1 MLFYAYCECN
11 PQQFLTKKGT
21 NVPWL
26 KWQMS
31 GKDYQL
37 DGDVCPYCAK
47 DITAEKTKISKMQ
60 ESFDTKEIDSLNKI
74 IDIFIKFKKYFT
86 DETNEKIKE
95 ISENITG
102 ITPEQNHY
110 LNTIR
115 EQADILRTKLENLRN
130 ISFITLQENI
140 DDVFNSVTA
149 YKIDL
154 SYISSLNSS
163 FVKGKIEIINKSIN
177 SILEKIGEI
186 KGEVK
191 KQKSLIERTISKYD
205 KDIKINDLS
214 KKLALPLKTIQEAFK
229 YWEEAGVLIKKH
241 TGYILVNLQE
251 VELLKLYSPKLTS
264 SPEDIKKNAKN
275 QYRAKAIENI
285 NNQFFQGIMSPSWY
299 SDIDMWFKK
308 YNFDEQV
315 MLALFNYC
323 FDHSALHRNYIQV
336 VADSWYKNNIRSF
349 SDLDKYYE
357 KQEKISSVKKSIIKK
372 LGLNRNLTVYEDAYV
387 EKWTIDYGYS
397 LDIIEIALKKT
408 TSKSNIS
415 FEYLNKIISD
425 WHDRNLKTATEIQ
438 EYIQM
443 SKQKQENIKDMKK
456 QVSNYNNSNQRTY
469 DNFDNL
475 YANN

>member
-1 MLFYAYCECN
+1 MKLEQNDKSMLFSN
-11 PQQFLTKKGT
+11 T
-21 NVPWL
+21 
-26 KWQMS
+26 
-31 GKDYQL
+31 
-37 DGDVCPYCAK
+37 
-47 DITAEKTKISKMQ
+47 
-60 ESFDTKEIDSLNKI
+60 EI
-74 IDIFIKFKKYFT
+74 
-86 DETNEKIKE
+86 
-95 ISENITG
+95 
-102 ITPEQNHY
+102 P
-110 LNTIR
+110 
-115 EQADILRTKLENLRN
+115 
-130 ISFITLQENI
+130 
-140 DDVFNSVTA
+140 DVFFTE
-149 YKIDL
+149 YL
-154 SYISSLNSS
+154 SSANGDYIKVYLY
-163 FVKGKIEIINKSIN
+163 
-177 SILEKIGEI
+177 ILF
-186 KGEVK
+186 
-191 KQKSLIERTISKYD
+191 LSKYD

-241 TGYILVNLQE
+241 TGYNLVNLQE

-438 EYIQM
+438 EYIQI

-475 YANN
+475 FANN

>member
-1 MLFYAYCECN
+1 MKLEQNDKSMLFSN
-11 PQQFLTKKGT
+11 T
-21 NVPWL
+21 
-26 KWQMS
+26 
-31 GKDYQL
+31 
-37 DGDVCPYCAK
+37 
-47 DITAEKTKISKMQ
+47 
-60 ESFDTKEIDSLNKI
+60 EI
-74 IDIFIKFKKYFT
+74 
-86 DETNEKIKE
+86 
-95 ISENITG
+95 
-102 ITPEQNHY
+102 P
-110 LNTIR
+110 
-115 EQADILRTKLENLRN
+115 
-130 ISFITLQENI
+130 
-140 DDVFNSVTA
+140 DVFFTE
-149 YKIDL
+149 YL
-154 SYISSLNSS
+154 SSANGDYIKVYLY
-163 FVKGKIEIINKSIN
+163 
-177 SILEKIGEI
+177 ILF
-186 KGEVK
+186 
-191 KQKSLIERTISKYD
+191 LSKYD

-456 QVSNYNNSNQRTY
+456 QTSNYNNSNQRTY
-469 DNFDNL
+469 DNFDSL

>member
-1 MLFYAYCECN
+1 MKLEQNDKSMLFSN
-11 PQQFLTKKGT
+11 T
-21 NVPWL
+21 
-26 KWQMS
+26 
-31 GKDYQL
+31 
-37 DGDVCPYCAK
+37 
-47 DITAEKTKISKMQ
+47 
-60 ESFDTKEIDSLNKI
+60 EI
-74 IDIFIKFKKYFT
+74 
-86 DETNEKIKE
+86 
-95 ISENITG
+95 
-102 ITPEQNHY
+102 P
-110 LNTIR
+110 
-115 EQADILRTKLENLRN
+115 
-130 ISFITLQENI
+130 
-140 DDVFNSVTA
+140 DVFFTE
-149 YKIDL
+149 YL
-154 SYISSLNSS
+154 SSANGDYIKVYLY
-163 FVKGKIEIINKSIN
+163 
-177 SILEKIGEI
+177 ILF
-186 KGEVK
+186 
-191 KQKSLIERTISKYD
+191 LSKYD

-241 TGYILVNLQE
+241 TVYILVNLQE

>member
-1 MLFYAYCECN
+1 MKLEQNDKSMLFSN
-11 PQQFLTKKGT
+11 T
-21 NVPWL
+21 
-26 KWQMS
+26 
-31 GKDYQL
+31 
-37 DGDVCPYCAK
+37 
-47 DITAEKTKISKMQ
+47 
-60 ESFDTKEIDSLNKI
+60 EI
-74 IDIFIKFKKYFT
+74 
-86 DETNEKIKE
+86 
-95 ISENITG
+95 
-102 ITPEQNHY
+102 P
-110 LNTIR
+110 
-115 EQADILRTKLENLRN
+115 
-130 ISFITLQENI
+130 
-140 DDVFNSVTA
+140 DVFFTE
-149 YKIDL
+149 YL
-154 SYISSLNSS
+154 SSANGDYIKVYLY
-163 FVKGKIEIINKSIN
+163 
-177 SILEKIGEI
+177 ILF
-186 KGEVK
+186 
-191 KQKSLIERTISKYD
+191 LSKYD

-336 VADSWYKNNIRSF
+336 VTDSWYKNNIRSF

>member
-1 MLFYAYCECN
+1 MKLEQNDKSMLFSN
-11 PQQFLTKKGT
+11 T
-21 NVPWL
+21 
-26 KWQMS
+26 
-31 GKDYQL
+31 
-37 DGDVCPYCAK
+37 
-47 DITAEKTKISKMQ
+47 
-60 ESFDTKEIDSLNKI
+60 EI
-74 IDIFIKFKKYFT
+74 
-86 DETNEKIKE
+86 
-95 ISENITG
+95 
-102 ITPEQNHY
+102 P
-110 LNTIR
+110 
-115 EQADILRTKLENLRN
+115 
-130 ISFITLQENI
+130 
-140 DDVFNSVTA
+140 DVFFTE
-149 YKIDL
+149 YL
-154 SYISSLNSS
+154 SSANGDYIKVYLY
-163 FVKGKIEIINKSIN
+163 
-177 SILEKIGEI
+177 ILF
-186 KGEVK
+186 
-191 KQKSLIERTISKYD
+191 LSKYE

-469 DNFDNL
+469 DNFYIL
-475 YANN
+475 YAYN

>member
-1 MLFYAYCECN
+1 MKL
-11 PQQFLTKKGT
+11 
-21 NVPWL
+21 
-26 KWQMS
+26 
-31 GKDYQL
+31 
-37 DGDVCPYCAK
+37 
-47 DITAEKTKISKMQ
+47 
-60 ESFDTKEIDSLNKI
+60 
-74 IDIFIKFKKYFT
+74 
-86 DETNEKIKE
+86 
-95 ISENITG
+95 
-102 ITPEQNHY
+102 EQN
-110 LNTIR
+110 
-115 EQADILRTKLENLRN
+115 DKSILFSSTE
-130 ISFITLQENI
+130 IP
-140 DDVFNSVTA
+140 DVFFTE
-149 YKIDL
+149 YL
-154 SYISSLNSS
+154 SCANGDYIKVYLY
-163 FVKGKIEIINKSIN
+163 
-177 SILEKIGEI
+177 ILF
-186 KGEVK
+186 
-191 KQKSLIERTISKYD
+191 LSKYD

-214 KKLALPLKTIQEAFK
+214 KKLALPLKVIQEAFK

-264 SPEDIKKNAKN
+264 SPEDIKKNVKN

-323 FDHSALHRNYIQV
+323 FDRSALHRNYIQV

-357 KQEKISSVKKSIIKK
+357 KQEKITSLKKSIIKK

-387 EKWTIDYGYS
+387 EKWAIEYGYS
-397 LDIIEIALKKT
+397 LDIIEIALRKT
-408 TSKSNIS
+408 TSKSNIN

-425 WHDRNLKTATEIQ
+425 WHDRNLKSVAEIQ
-438 EYIQM
+438 EYIRN
-443 SKQKQENIKDMKK
+443 SKLKQESIKDLKK
-456 QVSNYNNSNQRTY
+456 QTNYNNSNQRTY

>member
-1 MLFYAYCECN
+1 MKLEQNDKSMLFSN
-11 PQQFLTKKGT
+11 T
-21 NVPWL
+21 
-26 KWQMS
+26 
-31 GKDYQL
+31 
-37 DGDVCPYCAK
+37 
-47 DITAEKTKISKMQ
+47 
-60 ESFDTKEIDSLNKI
+60 EI
-74 IDIFIKFKKYFT
+74 
-86 DETNEKIKE
+86 
-95 ISENITG
+95 
-102 ITPEQNHY
+102 P
-110 LNTIR
+110 
-115 EQADILRTKLENLRN
+115 
-130 ISFITLQENI
+130 
-140 DDVFNSVTA
+140 DVFFTE
-149 YKIDL
+149 YL
-154 SYISSLNSS
+154 SSANGDYIKVYLY
-163 FVKGKIEIINKSIN
+163 
-177 SILEKIGEI
+177 ILF
-186 KGEVK
+186 
-191 KQKSLIERTISKYD
+191 LSKYD

-214 KKLALPLKTIQEAFK
+214 KKLALPLRTIQEAFK

-397 LDIIEIALKKT
+397 LDIIEIALKRT

>member
-1 MLFYAYCECN
+1 MKLEQNDKSMLFSN
-11 PQQFLTKKGT
+11 T
-21 NVPWL
+21 
-26 KWQMS
+26 
-31 GKDYQL
+31 
-37 DGDVCPYCAK
+37 
-47 DITAEKTKISKMQ
+47 
-60 ESFDTKEIDSLNKI
+60 EI
-74 IDIFIKFKKYFT
+74 
-86 DETNEKIKE
+86 
-95 ISENITG
+95 
-102 ITPEQNHY
+102 P
-110 LNTIR
+110 
-115 EQADILRTKLENLRN
+115 
-130 ISFITLQENI
+130 
-140 DDVFNSVTA
+140 DVFFTE
-149 YKIDL
+149 YL
-154 SYISSLNSS
+154 SSANGDYIKVYLY
-163 FVKGKIEIINKSIN
+163 
-177 SILEKIGEI
+177 ILF
-186 KGEVK
+186 
-191 KQKSLIERTISKYD
+191 LSKYD

-372 LGLNRNLTVYEDAYV
+372 LALNRNLTVYEDAYV

>member
-1 MLFYAYCECN
+1 MKLEQNDKSMLFSN
-11 PQQFLTKKGT
+11 T
-21 NVPWL
+21 
-26 KWQMS
+26 
-31 GKDYQL
+31 
-37 DGDVCPYCAK
+37 
-47 DITAEKTKISKMQ
+47 
-60 ESFDTKEIDSLNKI
+60 EI
-74 IDIFIKFKKYFT
+74 
-86 DETNEKIKE
+86 
-95 ISENITG
+95 
-102 ITPEQNHY
+102 P
-110 LNTIR
+110 
-115 EQADILRTKLENLRN
+115 
-130 ISFITLQENI
+130 
-140 DDVFNSVTA
+140 DVFFTE
-149 YKIDL
+149 YL
-154 SYISSLNSS
+154 SSANGDYIKVYLY
-163 FVKGKIEIINKSIN
+163 
-177 SILEKIGEI
+177 ILF
-186 KGEVK
+186 
-191 KQKSLIERTISKYD
+191 LSKYD

-264 SPEDIKKNAKN
+264 SPDDIKKNAKN
-275 QYRAKAIENI
+275 QYRAKAVENI

-438 EYIQM
+438 EYIQI